1 MRHHYRILRLSA
13 PGESKQS
20 SGNAAPFLLL
30 ADQTY
35 IRYSSLKMVRTTLL
49 SLFIYLMR
57 MLITFETFLLENS
70 DIVFNYVLYDVL
82 KFPLLLKI
90 FLYEVT

>member
-1 MRHHYRILRLSA
+1 
-13 PGESKQS
+13 
-20 SGNAAPFLLL
+20 
-30 ADQTY
+30 
-35 IRYSSLKMVRTTLL
+35 MVRTTLL